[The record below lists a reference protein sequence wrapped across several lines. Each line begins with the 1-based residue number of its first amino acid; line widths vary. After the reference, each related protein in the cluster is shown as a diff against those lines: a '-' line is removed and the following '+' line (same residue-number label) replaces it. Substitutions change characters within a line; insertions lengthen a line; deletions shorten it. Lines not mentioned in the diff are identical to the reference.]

1 MILWLLQSVLSEL
14 PHEDWLMIVAVDP
27 GSPVPPF
34 EQVRAQIAAAI
45 ERGELQ
51 AEERL
56 PTVRQLA
63 ADLRLAVNTVARAYR
78 ELEAAGQVESRGRNG
93 TFVAGPPSQSR
104 RQAERITRD
113 YAVRMRHLGLSP
125 PEILATIRRE
135 LGAGLDGPG
144 RVPIS
149 LASPGEE
156 Q

>member
-1 MILWLLQSVLSEL
+1 
-14 PHEDWLMIVAVDP
+14 MIVAVDP

-45 ERGELQ
+45 EGGELR

-93 TFVAGPPSQSR
+93 TFVAGPPSEPR
-104 RQAERITRD
+104 RRAERITRD
-113 YAVRMRHLGLSP
+113 YAGRMRRLGLSP
-125 PEILATIRRE
+125 PEILATVRRQLDAE
-135 LGAGLDGPG
+135 PDGPG
-144 RVPIS
+144 RVPVRPVS
-149 LASPGEE
+149 LAEE